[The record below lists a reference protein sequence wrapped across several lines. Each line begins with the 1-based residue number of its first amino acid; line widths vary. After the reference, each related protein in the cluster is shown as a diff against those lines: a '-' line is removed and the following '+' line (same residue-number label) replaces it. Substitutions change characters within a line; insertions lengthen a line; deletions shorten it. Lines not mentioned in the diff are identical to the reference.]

1 MNISQ
6 KHIDRFWSKVN
17 IGKESDCWEWHAAVS
32 HNGYGQ
38 CTVDGESIRAHR
50 FSYILAHGDIP
61 AGMNVCRKCDN
72 PRCVNPAHLWV
83 GTQADNIRDRQRKGR
98 SKNIGRAGRNALAA
112 TQVAE
117 IRNRFVAGGVSY
129 AALAREYGVSRSTTR
144 RIVLRITCN
153 D

>member
-6 KHIDRFWSKVN
+6 KHIDRFWSKAN
-17 IGKESDCWEWHAAVS
+17 IGNDGDCWEWQSAVG
-32 HNGYGQ
+32 HNGYGLYA
-38 CTVDGESIRAHR
+38 VDGEPVRAHR

-61 AGMNVCRKCDN
+61 AGMNICHTCDN
-72 PRCVNPAHLWV
+72 PKCVNPAHLWA
-83 GTQADNIRDRQRKGR
+83 GTQAENISDRQRKGR
-98 SKNIGRAGRNALAA
+98 SKNIGRDGRNALAA

-117 IRNRFVAGGVSY
+117 IRERFVADGVSY

-153 D
+153 G

>member
-1 MNISQ
+1 M
-6 KHIDRFWSKVN
+6 
-17 IGKESDCWEWHAAVS
+17 
-32 HNGYGQ
+32 
-38 CTVDGESIRAHR
+38 
-50 FSYILAHGDIP
+50 
-61 AGMNVCRKCDN
+61 
-72 PRCVNPAHLWV
+72 NPAHLWV